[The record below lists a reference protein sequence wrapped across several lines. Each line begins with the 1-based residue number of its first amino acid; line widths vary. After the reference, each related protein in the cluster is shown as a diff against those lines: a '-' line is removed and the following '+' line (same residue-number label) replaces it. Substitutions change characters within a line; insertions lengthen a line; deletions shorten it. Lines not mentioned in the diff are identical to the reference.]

1 MLVYCLKANHP
12 YITKNQFSSLTV
24 VEDSTKT
31 TRILWTN
38 VCVPVSM
45 ILALVL
51 NELVVPKVAFGGAV
65 KMTCSQAKSPKV
77 FE

>member
-1 MLVYCLKANHP
+1 MLVYCLKADHP

-38 VCVPVSM
+38 VCIPVSM